1 MTLFQ
6 YIMQSVSTKKRCN
19 TALFR
24 WAGRFRF
31 DLLPRRFLPAQIARL
46 ARSIKGDESKRANQ
60 IAQGGDFL
68 HRTLSRALQAGS
80 DWSWAAWVGM
90 RSAVATRNSGT
101 FTLKCKRGS
110 KSNYDPGFDIS
121 RKWEA
126 SWCRSPM

>member
-60 IAQGGDFL
+60 IAQGGIFCIE
-68 HRTLSRALQAGS
+68 RYPGP
-80 DWSWAAWVGM
+80 
-90 RSAVATRNSGT
+90 
-101 FTLKCKRGS
+101 CKPVVIGL
-110 KSNYDPGFDIS
+110 GQFG
-121 RKWEA
+121 WG
-126 SWCRSPM
+126 